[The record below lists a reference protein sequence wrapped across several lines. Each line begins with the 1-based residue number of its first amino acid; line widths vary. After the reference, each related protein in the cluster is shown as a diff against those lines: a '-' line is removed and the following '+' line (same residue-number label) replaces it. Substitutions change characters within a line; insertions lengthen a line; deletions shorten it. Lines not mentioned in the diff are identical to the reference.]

1 MNLAPH
7 LNPSDTRPL
16 TCAEQEIVDHILQG
30 CTNKQ
35 IATCRGTSAGT
46 VANQIAAVYQ
56 KLGICSRADLLIR
69 LAVSAPEPAP
79 ARPSVTCLSSR
90 EQQVV
95 LQAIQGHSNK
105 LIAIELALTES
116 TVATHLRRALV
127 KLRLRSRRELIM
139 GSQCALATPD
149 VP

>member
-1 MNLAPH
+1 M
-7 LNPSDTRPL
+7 NPSESSAL
-16 TCAEQEIVDHILQG
+16 TSAEQEIVNHVLLG
-30 CTNKQ
+30 WTNKQ
-35 IATCRGTSAGT
+35 IASGRGTSAGT
-46 VANQIAAVYQ
+46 VANQIAAIYQ
-56 KLGICSRADLLIR
+56 KLGISSRADLLIR

-79 ARPSVTCLSSR
+79 ARPPLTCLSSR

-127 KLRLRSRRELIM
+127 KLRLRSRRDLIVEL
-139 GSQCALATPD
+139 QCAVATQG